1 MKQNLQ
7 KRFLTLQESYNKNRS
22 SIEARLAEHNCE
34 TACTNSNEK
43 CGAATKCCSTAET
56 LSFKNKLETLLKQT
70 ELELQKAEN
79 DINYEMY
86 DAKLSSAE
94 ELFEELQERVKP
106 TWKKI
111 ADSLVF
117 QILVVILL
125 KSFVFG
131 WYCVPT
137 GSAEPNLLV
146 GDRILANKM
155 AYWFAPVKRGDLAV
169 FDSPETPYSK
179 QWLPYLWQRFVGIKV
194 KTLGLP
200 AGPENFVKRVVAI
213 PGDVIEGK
221 IEDGKPVVYRNGER
235 LIEPYV
241 NTLPLIAVQKMN
253 GFVSPKNPIIRML
266 PSFLTWPFVKRKSEN
281 CGGHPSWYTYD
292 PSVSYD
298 DQPYYK
304 LDANEVLK
312 NPVTGEPFLRK
323 AGEADPYDAFMKM
336 RVPEG
341 KYWCEGDSRRNS
353 RDCRS
358 WGFLDGNLIR
368 GKASMIVYSINSEEI
383 WWLFDLLKTPFS
395 FWTRKLRPERSFTV
409 LKNPLPESAQ
419 Q

>member
-7 KRFLTLQESYNKNRS
+7 KRFLALQKSYTEKLSYIEAQTLQQQSTSPCSNSQKACSPSLQNGSDDTIGAQKNTLEKLLQQ
-22 SIEARLAEHNCE
+22 IEI
-34 TACTNSNEK
+34 
-43 CGAATKCCSTAET
+43 
-56 LSFKNKLETLLKQT
+56 
-70 ELELQKAEN
+70 ELQKSEN
-79 DINYEMY
+79 DINYASY
-86 DAKLSSAE
+86 DAKLNRAE
-94 ELFEELQERVKP
+94 ALFEELQESIKP
-106 TWKKI
+106 TWKKV
-111 ADSLVF
+111 ADSLIF
-117 QILVVILL
+117 QILVVVLL

-155 AYWFAPVKRGDLAV
+155 AYWFSPVKRGDLAV
-169 FDSPETPYSK
+169 FDSPEIPYSK
-179 QWLPYLWQRFVGIKV
+179 KWLPYLWQRFVGIKV
-194 KTLGLP
+194 AILGLP
-200 AGPENFVKRVVAI
+200 AGPENFVKRVIAI
-213 PGDVIEGK
+213 PGDIIEGK

-235 LIEPYV
+235 LVEPYV

-253 GFVSPKNPIIRML
+253 GFFSPKNPIIRML

-304 LDANEVLK
+304 LDAHEVIK
-312 NPVTGEPFLRK
+312 NPLTGEPFLRK
-323 AGEADPYDAFMKM
+323 AGEADPYDSFMKM

-358 WGFLDGNLIR
+358 WGFLDGSLVR
-368 GKASMIVYSINSEEI
+368 GKASVIVYSINSEEI
-383 WWLFDLLKTPFS
+383 WWLFDLIKNPID
-395 FWTRKLRPERSFTV
+395 FWTKKLRAERFFNI
-409 LKNPLPESAQ
+409 LRNPLSESEQ